1 MKEEIILAGGCFWGI
16 QSAFDKIPGV
26 IQTEVGYIGGVTQN
40 PTYEEVCTDSTG
52 HAEAVRILYDSD
64 KISLAELLD
73 IFFMIHDPTTPDR
86 QGPDTGRQYRSAVFY
101 TKAKDKKIIT
111 QKIKEYGAYF
121 EQPIITEVKQG
132 GIFYPAETYHQ
143 KYFEKLGKKTCPHV
157 EKSKDAFLRKKL
169 TPEQYRIMREQ
180 GTEAPF
186 SGKYIYVDDAG
197 TYRCAGCGQKLFD
210 STRKFQTTCGWPG
223 FDQALPNA
231 IILKKDFSHFMVRDE
246 VLCSRCQSH
255 LGHLFNDGSTTTGLR
270 YCINSAVLDF
280 EKK

>member
-101 TKAKDKKIIT
+101 TKAKDKKIV
-111 QKIKEYGAYF
+111 EAAAAASVV
-121 EQPIITEVKQG
+121 TE
-132 GIFYPAETYHQ
+132 T
-143 KYFEKLGKKTCPHV
+143 EKP
-157 EKSKDAFLRKKL
+157 
-169 TPEQYRIMREQ
+169 QQ
-180 GTEAPF
+180 
-186 SGKYIYVDDAG
+186 
-197 TYRCAGCGQKLFD
+197 
-210 STRKFQTTCGWPG
+210 
-223 FDQALPNA
+223 
-231 IILKKDFSHFMVRDE
+231 
-246 VLCSRCQSH
+246 
-255 LGHLFNDGSTTTGLR
+255 
-270 YCINSAVLDF
+270 
-280 EKK
+280 